1 VAAAHAPP
9 PATHPLLQCSRRFVD
24 YLIQQK
30 EPSFTLLLVQ
40 SGSVPKAIE
49 FILTP
54 QPTWLPRDLSLSRL
68 GGALGSR

>member
-49 FILTP
+49 FILNP
-54 QPTWLPRDLSLSRL
+54 PADV
-68 GGALGSR
+68 GSRVI

>member
-1 VAAAHAPP
+1 MPN
-9 PATHPLLQCSRRFVD
+9 SRSRVDSARVVDLSRFVD

-49 FILTP
+49 FILP
-54 QPTWLPRDLSLSRL
+54 LADVAP
-68 GGALGSR
+68 A

>member
-1 VAAAHAPP
+1 VPQHSGRPSSKSAPP
-9 PATHPLLQCSRRFVD
+9 CNLPVECSRRFVD

-49 FILTP
+49 FILSP
-54 QPTWLPRDLSLSRL
+54 PADL
-68 GGALGSR
+68 APA